1 MHAMTTPTPQP
12 QPHAQMQSLQLPPPM
27 PSQQQERD
35 PALHT
40 RLVLAH
46 GGIPTK
52 IPPADS
58 TVTVMAAETE
68 LDWLT
73 VPRLEVWAMVR
84 LCTWSI
90 GNG

>member
-58 TVTVMAAETE
+58 TVTVMFRSV
-68 LDWLT
+68 WLT
-73 VPRLEVWAMVR
+73 RCLERSSKQFARRRMLLAAVG
-84 LCTWSI
+84 S
-90 GNG
+90 